1 MRTPVLA
8 LVLPA
13 LLLASTAA
21 AQTLS
26 LDRRVGDGLPLPSA
40 PVSGADS
47 PLAGATNPAAVGFG
61 RFGLDLL
68 HLEGD
73 PATSSGDG
81 LFVGGALAPGVGL
94 GLSGEW
100 QRPGGGLDGPR
111 EFRSSFVLALGGAN
125 GSLGLAA
132 RRVTAAHDAALDG
145 AVTYDAGVL
154 LRPASWGS
162 IGFSA
167 SALNAPE
174 LGDGRTIP
182 RRYRAGV
189 GARPAGELL
198 TLSAELDW
206 RGGEGVGPSGPAE
219 GALGY
224 EARLLLFD
232 GLALTGSYAHGLASD
247 EQAFGVGLSAETDVL
262 AIGGAVGGPSD
273 APGLWLQG
281 SLWAPDGVGLD
292 LSPTRRVA
300 VVELSQALGVGGGTP
315 LFAGETR
322 NAVLDLVTGLD
333 ALATDPR
340 YDATVLL
347 VDDADGL
354 SFAVAEELRDAIR
367 AHRARGGR
375 IYALLFGG
383 GDAAYV
389 VAAACDELWASR
401 GAALMVNGISART
414 LFYADTLAKIGVS
427 FEAVRVGPHKTAP
440 DALTRAF
447 VSEEQKALVDRL
459 VAVGYRHVVESLA
472 ADRRRTP
479 DEIKR
484 ALDAGITSA
493 TRAKELGLVDRVVFP
508 DELEGLLEE
517 RLGGKV
523 ELERMLPRARPYLG
537 WGAAPAIAI
546 IPVEGMILMGR
557 SGRDP
562 LGFARTTG
570 AESVIAALEAAA
582 KDDNVKAI
590 VLRIDSGGGDAHAS
604 DLMWRAAKKAAEK
617 KPIIASMGGAAAS
630 GGYYVAAGAE
640 KIFAA
645 PSTITGSIGVF
656 AMKPAINGLT
666 GMLGVG
672 QHKAEAGAAPR
683 IVDLFEPWTE
693 AERAGVQRYVDEAY
707 TDFVGVVAE
716 ARGKKPEEIEAIAR
730 GRVWAGEEAK
740 ANGLVDDLGGLAA
753 ALAFAR
759 ERAGIEGDEPVDYP
773 VLAPAQGLLSFSASS
788 GLSYAPP
795 SPIPATLARALS
807 EAIPAPLRAERPAA
821 VWALAESEVRW
832 E

>member
-1 MRTPVLA
+1 MRTPLLA
-8 LVLPA
+8 FALPA
-13 LLLASTAA
+13 LLLASTAS

-40 PVSGADS
+40 PVSGADT
-47 PLAGATNPAAVGFG
+47 PLAGATNPAAAGFG

-73 PATSSGDG
+73 PLTSSGDG
-81 LFVGGALAPGVGL
+81 LFLGGSLAPGVGL
-94 GLSGEW
+94 GVSGEW
-100 QRPGGGLDGPR
+100 QRPGGDLDGPGQ
-111 EFRSSFVLALGGAN
+111 FRSSFVLAVGGAK

-132 RRVTAAHDAALDG
+132 RRLTAERDAALDG
-145 AVTYDAGVL
+145 AVTYDAGLL
-154 LRPASWGS
+154 LRPTSWGS
-162 IGFSA
+162 LGFSA
-167 SALNAPE
+167 SALNAPA

-182 RRYRAGV
+182 RRYRAGL

-198 TLSAELDW
+198 TLTAELDW
-206 RGGEGVGPSGPAE
+206 RGGEGAGPSGPAE

-224 EARLLLFD
+224 EARLRLFD
-232 GLALTGSYAHGLASD
+232 GLALSGSYAHGLGSD
-247 EQAFGVGLSAETDVL
+247 EVAFGLGLAAETDML
-262 AIGGAVGGPSD
+262 ALGGTVGGAKD
-273 APGLWLQG
+273 TPGLWLQG

-300 VVELSQALGVGGGTP
+300 VVELSEALGVGGGTP
-315 LFAGETR
+315 LFAGEAR

-354 SFAVAEELRDAIR
+354 SFAVAEEVRDAVR
-367 AHRARGGR
+367 AHRAHGRR

-389 VAAACDELWASR
+389 VAAACDEIWASR

-440 DALTRAF
+440 DAMTRAF
-447 VSEEQKALVDRL
+447 VSDEQKALVDRL

-479 DEIKR
+479 AEIQR
-484 ALDAGITSA
+484 ALDAGITSSA
-493 TRAKELGLVDRVVFP
+493 RAKELGLVDKVVFP
-508 DELEGLLEE
+508 DELEGLLAE

-523 ELERMLPRARPYLG
+523 ELERMLPRAKPYLG

-582 KDDNVKAI
+582 KDDDVKAI

-617 KPIIASMGGAAAS
+617 KPVIASMGGAAAS

-656 AMKPAINGLT
+656 AMKPAIGGLT
-666 GMLGVG
+666 SLLGVG
-672 QHKAEAGAAPR
+672 QYKAEAGAAPR
-683 IVDLFEPWTE
+683 VFDLFEPWTE
-693 AERAGVQRYVDEAY
+693 LERAGVQRYVDEAY
-707 TDFVGVVAE
+707 ADFVGVVAE
-716 ARGKKPEEIEAIAR
+716 ARGKSKEEIEPLAR
-730 GRVWAGEEAK
+730 GRVWVGEEAK
-740 ANGLVDDLGGLAA
+740 ERGLVDDLGGLAA

-759 ERAGIEGDEPVDYP
+759 ERAGLDPDEPVDFP
-773 VLAPAQGLLSFSASS
+773 VLAPAHGLLSISASS
-788 GLSYAPP
+788 GLSYEPP
-795 SPIPATLARALS
+795 SPLPASLARALS
-807 EAIPAPLRAERPAA
+807 DAIPPALRVERPAT
-821 VWALAESEVRW
+821 VWALSELEVRW